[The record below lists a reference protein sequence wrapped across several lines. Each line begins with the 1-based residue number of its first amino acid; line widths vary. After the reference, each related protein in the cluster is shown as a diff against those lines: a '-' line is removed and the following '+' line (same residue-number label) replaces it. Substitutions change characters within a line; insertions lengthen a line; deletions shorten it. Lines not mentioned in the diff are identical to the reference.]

1 MNHAPAPAVSVLL
14 PVYNS
19 ALYIREAIESILSQS
34 YKDIEVLVYDD
45 CSTDNTVQIIE
56 IYDDPRI
63 RLFRKEVNTG
73 YTNSLIMGVAAARGK
88 YITRMDSDDISDV
101 HRIAKQVDFLERNP
115 DHGIVGAWVK
125 TIPSKGE
132 PQVWSYPVDNED
144 ICLYLLV
151 NAPFA
156 HPSVTIRKEVL
167 IKNDINYSSGYEPCE
182 DYKLW
187 TEILKVSKGAN
198 LGEVLLYYRLHESQ
212 TISRRRDRLID
223 RSNQVRQE
231 VIQSLFHQSISAEEI
246 NTHYF
251 YFNEIPSEG
260 APSIE
265 AFAAWRKKL
274 TGWFGKEGSKK
285 GLELVDR
292 YWLIHLRCLSVY
304 KPGYLRFLMDGAVR
318 RGLTFRETIKFIG
331 KSLIRYRIRRA

>member
-1 MNHAPAPAVSVLL
+1 MFFVPASAVSVLL
-14 PVYNS
+14 HVYNS

-132 PQVWSYPVDNED
+132 PLVWSYPV
-144 ICLYLLV
+144 
-151 NAPFA
+151 
-156 HPSVTIRKEVL
+156 
-167 IKNDINYSSGYEPCE
+167 
-182 DYKLW
+182 
-187 TEILKVSKGAN
+187 
-198 LGEVLLYYRLHESQ
+198 
-212 TISRRRDRLID
+212 
-223 RSNQVRQE
+223 
-231 VIQSLFHQSISAEEI
+231 
-246 NTHYF
+246 
-251 YFNEIPSEG
+251 
-260 APSIE
+260 
-265 AFAAWRKKL
+265 
-274 TGWFGKEGSKK
+274 
-285 GLELVDR
+285 
-292 YWLIHLRCLSVY
+292 
-304 KPGYLRFLMDGAVR
+304 
-318 RGLTFRETIKFIG
+318 
-331 KSLIRYRIRRA
+331 